1 VGKLDKFKLPLKS
14 LSLGTHVF
22 EFQLD
27 TPWFELMDGPDVQKG
42 KLNAI
47 VRVINT
53 GNLYDLR
60 FELSGGVQVPCDR
73 CLDDMTIEVD
83 QKSQLF
89 VKFGPE
95 FFEESEDMIVVPE
108 REGELNVAWFLYE
121 LIVFSIPLKHV
132 HAPGK
137 CNKAMMIKLKKH
149 MAGPK
154 DEEEAEVDFTDEEDF
169 EAADDND
176 PVSGSA
182 WED

>member
-1 VGKLDKFKLPLKS
+1 MGKLDIYKLPLKS
-14 LSLGTHVF
+14 LGIGTHVY

-27 TPWFELMDGPDVQKG
+27 THWFELMDGPDVQKG
-42 KLNAI
+42 KVKAI
-47 VRVINT
+47 VQVINT
-53 GNLYDLR
+53 GHLYDLR
-60 FELSGGVQVPCDR
+60 FELTGGVEVPCDR

-95 FFEESEDMIVVPE
+95 FYEESEDMIVVPE

-137 CNKAMMIKLKKH
+137 CNKAMMSKLKKH

-154 DEEEAEVDFTDEEDF
+154 DEEETEVDLLDEEDL
-169 EAADDND
+169 ELLDDND
-176 PVSGSA
+176 QSSGTV

>member
-1 VGKLDKFKLPLKS
+1 MKS

-137 CNKAMMIKLKKH
+137 CNK
-149 MAGPK
+149 
-154 DEEEAEVDFTDEEDF
+154 
-169 EAADDND
+169 
-176 PVSGSA
+176 
-182 WED
+182 